1 MDLKDFIVSA
11 ISDISGA
18 ITEADEIV
26 KSAGGLV
33 NPGGHDV
40 KVEGQGRQLPAS
52 AETFVAPRTTLNF
65 DIAVSAESSKGGG
78 ASAKAKIL
86 VVEAS
91 LGGDAEARNSTVSR
105 LTFSLDV
112 VLPHDKNQA
121 ERLGKVKSK

>member
-11 ISDISGA
+11 ITDISSA
-18 ITEADEIV
+18 ITEADQIIE
-26 KSAGGLV
+26 SSGGLV

-40 KVEGQGRQLPAS
+40 KVEGQGRPLPSDAS
-52 AETFVAPRTTLNF
+52 TFVAPRTTLSF
-65 DIAVSAESSKGGG
+65 DVAVSAESSKSGGG
-78 ASAKAKIL
+78 SAKASIY
-86 VVEAS
+86 VVKAS

-121 ERLGKVKSK
+121 KRLGKVKSQ